1 MVKINIADEIR
12 RITNETAANAASK
25 ALEVAEQAKAKAA
38 EVSTLAIA
46 EALKAATLAATKAA
60 DAASAA
66 AQIAAST
73 SKDLEYIKKD
83 ISDTKNDIKAINEK
97 LDIKYVS
104 KEEFLPTKEMYNKL
118 EDKFAL
124 KQELINHA
132 RIDVDTFTEIK
143 LSLNKLITVD
153 QFSTVRAVVYGM
165 VGLILTSVMGGLMYL
180 LLNAN

>member
-1 MVKINIADEIR
+1 MPKINLQDEIR

-66 AQIAAST
+66 ATIAAAT

-83 ISDTKNDIKAINEK
+83 IADTKLDIKSINEK
-97 LDIKYVS
+97 LDNKYS
-104 KEEFLPTKEMYNKL
+104 TKEESLNFRKECENTKVIVDGLENKFVTKE
-118 EDKFAL
+118 
-124 KQELINHA
+124 
-132 RIDVDTFTEIK
+132 
-143 LSLNKLITVD
+143 
-153 QFSTVRAVVYGM
+153 QFSLIRGIVFGF
-165 VGLILTSVMGGLMYL
+165 VGLVLMAFASGLIYL
-180 LLNAN
+180 VFRPT